1 MWRTGEPDLV
11 GSSGG
16 QGYRRLSMLEW
27 WQYVLIV
34 ILIVV
39 IILYFV
45 YKKKQG

>member
-1 MWRTGEPDLV
+1 MECDEPASRVSRLA
-11 GSSGG
+11 GG
-16 QGYRRLSMLEW
+16 LGYRRLTMDW

-39 IILYFV
+39 IIFYFV